1 MFVAAAAS
9 YFLLPHGSSAPGA
22 VPVTGPEDLP
32 AHTHADL
39 VGESAAGDFVDDG
52 YLEPQPAI
60 DR

>member
-1 MFVAAAAS
+1 M
-9 YFLLPHGSSAPGA
+9 
-22 VPVTGPEDLP
+22 PVSGPQDLP

-39 VGESAAGDFVDDG
+39 VDESAAGDLVDDG